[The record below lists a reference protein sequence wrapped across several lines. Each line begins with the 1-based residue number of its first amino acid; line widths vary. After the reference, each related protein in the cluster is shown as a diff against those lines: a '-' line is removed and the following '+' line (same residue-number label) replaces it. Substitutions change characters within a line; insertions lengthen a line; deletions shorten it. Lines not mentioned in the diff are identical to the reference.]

1 MSQPPEEFSRVVET
15 WRPAATSVEGRIDEW
30 SVRAIAAL
38 LGAAAPLTGQPLPL
52 TWHEVQ
58 LHEAPAL
65 GELGP
70 DGHPLGGLLPPLSAR
85 QRRFGGGLVEVLAPL
100 SVGAAAT
107 RVSRVA
113 DVRLRVGRSGW
124 LLLVT
129 EEHDIVSEGLL
140 RVRDRRDIVYRA
152 AADMRHGAAGAPA
165 DLPAGPPPGAV
176 TMTLDPDARLLF
188 MYSALTYNAH
198 RIHYDPDYVR
208 DVEGH
213 GRLLVHGP
221 LIATVCAEVAQ
232 RAVGEL
238 RSLEYRLVAPAFV
251 GASVTFHAQRA
262 DDGACSVWA
271 TQDGQVCA
279 RGTARKRRQLL
290 DRR

>member
-1 MSQPPEEFSRVVET
+1 MSLPPEEFSAVAAT
-15 WRPAATSVEGRIDEW
+15 WRPAESSVEGRIDEW
-30 SVRAIAAL
+30 STRALAAL
-38 LGAAAPLTGQPLPL
+38 LGAPVPQAGQPLPL

-58 LHEAPAL
+58 LREAPAP
-65 GELGP
+65 GQLGP

-100 SVGAAAT
+100 VVGAAAT

-113 DVRLRVGRSGW
+113 DVRLREGRSGW

-129 EEHDIVSEGLL
+129 EEHEIVSEGVL

-152 AADMRHGAAGAPA
+152 SADVRQSAAEGVVDS
-165 DLPAGPPPGAV
+165 LAGPPAGAV
-176 TMTLDPDARLLF
+176 SMTLDPDPRLLF

-221 LIATVCAEVAQ
+221 LIATACAEVAQ
-232 RAVGEL
+232 RTGGEL

-251 GASVTFHAQRA
+251 GSPVTFHAQRS
-262 DDGACSVWA
+262 DDGSCAVWA
-271 TQDGQVCA
+271 TQDGRVCA
-279 RGTARKRRQLL
+279 RGTAR
-290 DRR
+290 